1 MTQNSPKFTKI
12 DQIFQYCENAVSQKF
27 PNNVK
32 KFPEVVR
39 KFPKVVKRFPKVV
52 KRFPKDLRK
61 FPKDFKKFHKFVKEF
76 SKVVKKFH
84 PKSCSRVNLSKMKQ
98 SDPKFDEV
106 DQDSKNLVEEI
117 VQNEL

>member
-1 MTQNSPKFTKI
+1 MKRFPK
-12 DQIFQYCENAVSQKF
+12 AVKKF

-32 KFPEVVR
+32 KFP
-39 KFPKVVKRFPKVV
+39 KG
-52 KRFPKDLRK
+52 LRK

-84 PKSCSRVNLSKMKQ
+84 PKSCSRANLSKRTKMKQ

-106 DQDSKNLVEEI
+106 DQDSENLVEQIE
-117 VQNEL
+117 QNEL